1 MSSAVAAARK
11 RRAGPM
17 PPDPSKSIPSQG
29 PSPSPSPSPSGLTLP
44 QVIALVDKR
53 LVILE
58 KFMND
63 SSRSSKD
70 LSLPLPPSAA
80 LYSPST
86 VEPGSQSQINMI
98 QDIHDVLDDYNSRFI
113 LLTEEIAN
121 LKDVIIKLQSFTMDV
136 NQKLVE
142 ERLGNVEFVL
152 ETPEFVK
159 EVTIDTSNNPITYS
173 VEDEKEEEEEEEE
186 VSGENA

>member
-17 PPDPSKSIPSQG
+17 PPDPSKNIPSQG
-29 PSPSPSPSPSGLTLP
+29 ASPSPSPSGLTLP

-63 SSRSSKD
+63 SSSSSKD
-70 LSLPLPPSAA
+70 HSLPPSAA

-86 VEPGSQSQINMI
+86 VESGTQSQINMI

-173 VEDEKEEEEEEEE
+173 VEEEEEENE
-186 VSGENA
+186 VSLENA